1 MTSSTLQV
9 VFVVDG
15 LRPDLIDEDTTPTIA
30 RLRHEGVD
38 CVAAHA
44 VSPPVTRVNA
54 AAIATGDHP
63 GRNGLPGN
71 ELYQPA
77 VAEGR
82 AFRTADGGALR
93 HLQQVSGR
101 LLHRPSLGRRL
112 HDGGRRLVTVGSGSS
127 GCALLLASEAAEGH
141 GVMINVN
148 RTPNGVPVAIPEVI
162 DGELQRRFGPP
173 PAKDPAADFRPS
185 ITYATQVIRDYVLP
199 DLEPDVLLFWITEPD
214 HAHHT
219 FGLAAAGSVRARS
232 AADQAVA
239 EVLAAITDT
248 GAADPDVL
256 VVSDHGFSTISGSL
270 DLDHELVGA
279 GLKRPGDTTDV
290 IVARSGCGL
299 LYVRNRDPEHIE
311 RIVGFLQRQPFSGTI
326 FTPPRPPGHHG
337 NAPDTTPPAD
347 EHHGWV
353 GGTLSDRL
361 LGYAGNTREPDIVLS
376 LPWSDAGTRSG
387 VPGESMALTPA
398 GGTSMAAQHGNL
410 SPYDLRS
417 TMICWG
423 PSFRSN
429 AVVTVPTGNLDVAP
443 TVLALA
449 GLDPSPLDGRV
460 LTECLQRTD
469 DHAPDHGVTTFRVVE
484 PTSGYEAAVDVA
496 TVGDHRYLARAVRD
510 R

>member
-30 RLRHEGVD
+30 RLRRDGVD

-71 ELYQPA
+71 ELYQPS

-82 AFRTADGGALR
+82 AFRTADGAALQR
-93 HLQQVSGR
+93 LQQVSGQ

-112 HDGGRRLVTVGSGSS
+112 HDGGRRLVSVGSGSS
-127 GCALLLASEAAEGH
+127 GCALLLGSEAAEGH
-141 GVMINVN
+141 GIMISVN
-148 RTPNGVPVAIPEVI
+148 RTQNGVPVAIPEAI
-162 DGELQRRFGPP
+162 DGELHRRFGPP
-173 PAKDPAADFRPS
+173 PTKDPAADFRPS
-185 ITYATQVIRDYVLP
+185 IAYATRIIRDYVLP
-199 DLEPDVLLFWITEPD
+199 ELEPDVLLFWITEPD

-219 FGLAAAGSVRARS
+219 FGLTAAGSVRARS

-239 EVLAAITDT
+239 EVLAAITET
-248 GAADPDVL
+248 RTVDPDVM
-256 VVSDHGFSTISGSL
+256 VVSDHGFSTINGSL

-279 GLKRPGDTTDV
+279 GLKRAGDTTDV

-311 RIVGFLQRQPFSGTI
+311 RIVGFLQRQPFSGAI
-326 FTPPRPPGHHG
+326 FTPPRSPNRRG
-337 NAPDTTPPAD
+337 TPHDVTGTA
-347 EHHGWV
+347 EQFHGWV

-361 LGYAGNTREPDIVLS
+361 LGFAGNTREPDIVLS
-376 LPWSDAGTRSG
+376 LPWSDADTRSG
-387 VPGESMALTPA
+387 LPGESMALTPA
-398 GGTSMAAQHGNL
+398 GGTTMAAQHGNL

-423 PSFRSN
+423 PNFRSE

-449 GLDPSPLDGRV
+449 GLDPTPLDGRV
-460 LTECLQRTD
+460 LTECLERTVE
-469 DHAPDHGVTTFRVVE
+469 HTPDHGVTTVRVVE

-496 TVGDHRYLARAVRD
+496 TVGEHRYLARAVRE